1 MSNHKKQR
9 TSPTHPR
16 QGNEHVPKLPPAPAP
31 PKIQGR
37 VAKSA
42 ANEFGCLAQGLKD
55 GRVKGTDT
63 IKFIHKDQVPAERI
77 KDVTYGSFRCDYK
90 PNKEEKE
97 HTRLTTGGD
106 RINYPDDCRT
116 PTADMTLFKI
126 LINSI
131 LSTPNAK
138 CIMMDIKDFYLRTPM
153 KRPEYM
159 QLKITDIP
167 EEIIE
172 QYKLKSSA
180 TPDGYIYCE
189 ITRGMYGL
197 PQAAIIAQEL
207 LEKQLAEYGYYQSK
221 IINRSWKHKTR
232 PICFCLVVDDFA
244 VKYVNREDANHLINT
259 IRKYFPMTVD
269 EEATKYIGLTI
280 EWEYKK

>member
-1 MSNHKKQR
+1 MRERIRKQLEAKTMARIPQQNTYLRQTTRSNEQAQLIHDKGTNRYLNYRQLLR
-9 TSPTHPR
+9 HPKYKD
-16 QGNEHVPKLPPAPAP
+16 EW
-31 PKIQGR
+31 
-37 VAKSA
+37 AKSA
-42 ANEFGCLAQGLKD
+42 ANKFGRLTQGLKD

-97 HTRLTTGGD
+97 RTRLTAGGN
-106 RINYPDDCRT
+106 RINYPDNCGT
-116 PTADMTLFKI
+116 PMADLTLFKI
-126 LINSI
+126 LINRI

-159 QLKITDIP
+159 RLKITDIP

-180 TPDGYIYCE
+180 TPDGYVYCE
-189 ITRGMYGL
+189 ITQG
-197 PQAAIIAQEL
+197 I
-207 LEKQLAEYGYYQSK
+207 
-221 IINRSWKHKTR
+221 
-232 PICFCLVVDDFA
+232 
-244 VKYVNREDANHLINT
+244 DA
-259 IRKYFPMTVD
+259 
-269 EEATKYIGLTI
+269 G
-280 EWEYKK
+280 